1 MTVLGND
8 SNYLPYFSMG
18 NETQLGKTQFSIYA
32 RCRWFVF
39 NIYVMAT
46 GKMAAF
52 SDLSRKTAHCPSC
65 PPPCFILH
73 SPLAHNLMYFLFSNI
88 NLLVISIYSFY
99 VYFFSIFYCVFW
111 MHYCIIADNIV
122 TLMWQQIWYQTYW
135 FVFLSYRVSMFHGKD
150 IDNVSIGWVLT
161 FLTLWLK
168 TYDLINI
175 LWECGTMCM
184 RSILTVFT
192 KIFPASHL
200 SQSGEE
206 LLRCFLV
213 QAMYFNRG

>member
-1 MTVLGND
+1 
-8 SNYLPYFSMG
+8 MG
-18 NETQLGKTQFSIYA
+18 KETQLGKTQFSIYA

-52 SDLSRKTAHCPSC
+52 SDLSRKTAHFPSC

-99 VYFFSIFYCVFW
+99 VYLFSIYFIMFSE
-111 MHYCIIADNIV
+111 CIIAV

-135 FVFLSYRVSMFHGKD
+135 FVFWSYRVSMFHRKD

-161 FLTLWLK
+161 FLSIWLK
-168 TYDLINI
+168 TYDLNI

-200 SQSGEE
+200 SQSGVE
-206 LLRCFLV
+206 LLRCFLT
-213 QAMYFNRG
+213 QAMYFNKG

>member
-1 MTVLGND
+1 MIPIICHILAWEKRHSWERHNSV
-8 SNYLPYFSMG
+8 SMQDAG
-18 NETQLGKTQFSIYA
+18 DLFLTFMLWQLAKWQLFLTWAEKQPI
-32 RCRWFVF
+32 
-39 NIYVMAT
+39 
-46 GKMAAF
+46 
-52 SDLSRKTAHCPSC
+52 AHHVHLR
-65 PPPCFILH
+65 FILH

-99 VYFFSIFYCVFW
+99 VYFFSIFYYVFW

>member
-18 NETQLGKTQFSIYA
+18 KETQLGKTQFSIYA

-99 VYFFSIFYCVFW
+99 VYFFFNILLCFLNALL
-111 MHYCIIADNIV
+111 HYCWQYCNTDVATDLCFWAIEFQCFMEKILIMLVLAEFWLFSV
-122 TLMWQQIWYQTYW
+122 FGLKLMT
-135 FVFLSYRVSMFHGKD
+135 
-150 IDNVSIGWVLT
+150 
-161 FLTLWLK
+161 
-168 TYDLINI
+168 
-175 LWECGTMCM
+175 
-184 RSILTVFT
+184 
-192 KIFPASHL
+192 
-200 SQSGEE
+200 
-206 LLRCFLV
+206 
-213 QAMYFNRG
+213 